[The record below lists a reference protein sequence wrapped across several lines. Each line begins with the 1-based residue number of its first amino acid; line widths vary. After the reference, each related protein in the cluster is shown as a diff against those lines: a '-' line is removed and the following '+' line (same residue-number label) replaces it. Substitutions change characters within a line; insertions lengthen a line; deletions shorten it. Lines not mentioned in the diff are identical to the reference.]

1 MTLIKIVQ
9 TKIPFKTTS
18 KQDGKHDIHF
28 GFDLLLHA
36 I

>member
-9 TKIPFKTTS
+9 TKIPFKTAS
-18 KQDGKHDIHF
+18 KQDSKHDSQF
-28 GFDLLLHA
+28 GFDLLLHT